1 MVGDQRLP
9 RETQR
14 RMKNAAETHGYVVR
28 TLMGLE
34 PLVCEELR
42 AHGAEDVVPG
52 RRSATFSA
60 TEPVLYRYLQCTRF
74 AVRVLRPIF
83 SFTAKG
89 PDDLHAKSAKL
100 DWGRWIDPRRSLAL
114 DVTAHSEHFPHD
126 QFAMFRMK
134 DAMSDHFQSSAKARG
149 VHHLNINRTAPE
161 QLVHLHIAG
170 DAVTISL
177 DLVGKEALFK
187 RGYRAPKA
195 RAPLNEV
202 LTAGLL
208 GLAGWKPGEV
218 LVDPMCGS
226 GTFAVEAGL
235 WTAGVPVHAGRR
247 NWTLFGMPGFDADL
261 WRSVGESAREE
272 RIARAAILASDW
284 NKHPVGDARES
295 VRRAGLE
302 HLVRVEVADFLD
314 LRPPRDVEPGL
325 IVLNPPY
332 GQRVHAADLE
342 NLYGGIGGA
351 LKHRWTG
358 WRAALLFPKDL
369 EAQHRIGLKPT
380 EKHTVMNGP
389 LTCTW
394 AIYDLFKGKR
404 ADHLAEDGA
413 VEKEGQ
419 AAPDA
424 DTVQDGVAEEGQTM
438 RFRRPRIQAPPKN
451 D

>member
-1 MVGDQRLP
+1 M
-9 RETQR
+9 
-14 RMKNAAETHGYVVR
+14 HGQTAHRYVVR

-34 PLVCEELR
+34 PMVREELE
-42 AHGAEDVVPG
+42 ALGALEVEPG
-52 RRSATFSA
+52 RRSVSFLADDA
-60 TEPVLYRYLQCTRF
+60 VLYRYLQCTRF
-74 AVRVLRPIF
+74 GVRILRPIF
-83 SFTAKG
+83 EFKAKG
-89 PDDLHAKSAKL
+89 PDALHAGAVKL
-100 DWGRWIDPRRSLAL
+100 DWGRWVDPKRSIAL

-126 QFAMFRMK
+126 QFAMFRLK
-134 DAMSDHFQSSAKARG
+134 DALGDYFRSSAPNRPT
-149 VHHLNINRTAPE
+149 HHLNINRTAPE
-161 QLVHLHIAG
+161 QLIHLHIAG
-170 DAVTISL
+170 DQVTISL
-177 DLVGKEALFK
+177 DLVGKDALFK

-208 GLAGWKPGEV
+208 GLAGWRPGET

-226 GTFAVEAGL
+226 GTFAIEAGL
-235 WTAGVPVHAGRR
+235 WTEGVPIHAGRR
-247 NWTLFGMPGFDADL
+247 NWTLFGMPGFNAAL
-261 WRSVGESAREE
+261 WREVAESARQE
-272 RIARAAILASDW
+272 RIDRAPILASDW

-302 HLVRVEVADFLD
+302 HLVRVDVADFLD

-332 GQRVHAADLE
+332 GQRVQAADLE

-358 WRAALLFPKDL
+358 WRAALLYPKDL

-380 EKHTVMNGP
+380 AKHTVMNGP

-404 ADHLAEDGA
+404 VDHLAEREGDGSDGPMEPVRDEA
-413 VEKEGQ
+413 RV
-419 AAPDA
+419 AA
-424 DTVQDGVAEEGQTM
+424 AEEGQTV
-438 RFRRPRIQAPPKN
+438 RFRRPRIQAPGEEG
-451 D
+451 